1 MASAGG
7 SSWALTLTLLSGL
20 LLWFVLTEHGRRLKE
35 GFSPPAKQEFILK
48 KGTEVYD
55 DFYVRVYDD
64 LLFDELKNDFEVG
77 TIVNST
83 KPTQKSVILDIGS
96 GTGHQASA
104 LHDRGFN
111 VAGLDVS
118 PAMVDAAQK
127 KHPEVTFQQ
136 GDALQGNLFSP
147 SSFTH
152 ITCLYFTIYYMRD
165 KRQFFT
171 NCYTWLMP
179 GGYLVIHLVDRSAF
193 DPTVPAGSVL
203 AIVDP
208 QNYARKRITRT
219 RVEFDKESY
228 TADFSLD
235 EAGDVATFSEVFKS
249 PLTGRVRKNEHRLYM
264 PTQKTIIQEA
274 REAGFILLSKSHM
287 EGCGYSDQYMY
298 VLQKPG

>member
-152 ITCLYFTIYYMRD
+152 ITCL
-165 KRQFFT
+165 
-171 NCYTWLMP
+171 
-179 GGYLVIHLVDRSAF
+179 
-193 DPTVPAGSVL
+193 
-203 AIVDP
+203 
-208 QNYARKRITRT
+208 
-219 RVEFDKESY
+219 
-228 TADFSLD
+228 
-235 EAGDVATFSEVFKS
+235 
-249 PLTGRVRKNEHRLYM
+249 
-264 PTQKTIIQEA
+264 
-274 REAGFILLSKSHM
+274 
-287 EGCGYSDQYMY
+287 
-298 VLQKPG
+298 